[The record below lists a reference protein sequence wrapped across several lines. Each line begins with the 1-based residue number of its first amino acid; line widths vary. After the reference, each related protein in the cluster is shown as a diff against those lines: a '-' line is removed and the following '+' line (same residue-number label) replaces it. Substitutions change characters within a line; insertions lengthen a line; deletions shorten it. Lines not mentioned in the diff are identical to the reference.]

1 MSSVGLAR
9 STLSLVDAGRY
20 DGPEGSVDFA
30 AAVRAAVEGSRVIA
44 PDEAA
49 ALAAT
54 TPRDLGARAKIEV
67 HEESTADAARRLC
80 VDGPVTVLNFASAV
94 SIGGGFLHGALAQ
107 EEDLCRCSALYRC
120 LEQGREYYRANEAHG
135 GALYT
140 DHAIWS
146 PGVPFFRGRD
156 YGLLPAPFLVS
167 VITSPAPNT
176 NRAVGGEEVQLEAT
190 FQRRARQVLAIAAA
204 KPPTNLVLGAW
215 GCGAF
220 GGDPKVVAAA
230 FKAALAAGLDRAFT
244 RVIFAILVRQGRDGR
259 NPEAFRAC
267 FG

>member
-1 MSSVGLAR
+1 MPLAHLAR
-9 STLSLVDAGRY
+9 TTLSIVDAGRY
-20 DGPEGSVDFA
+20 DGPEGPVDFA
-30 AAVRAAVEGSRVIA
+30 AAVRAAVDGTRVIT
-44 PDEAA
+44 PSEAA

-54 TPRDLGARAKIEV
+54 TPRDLGARARIEV
-67 HEESTADAARRLC
+67 HDESTADAARRLC
-80 VDGPVTVLNFASAV
+80 VDGPVTVLNFASAM

-107 EEDLCRCSALYRC
+107 EEDLCRCSALFRC
-120 LEQGREYYRANEAHG
+120 LEQGREYYLANQADD

-146 PGVPFFRGRD
+146 SAVPFFRGRD
-156 YGLLPAPFLVS
+156 YGLLPVPFLVS

-176 NRAVGGEEVQLEAT
+176 KHARGHEEVQLEAT
-190 FQRRARQVLAIAAA
+190 FQRRARQILAIAAA
-204 KPPTNLVLGAW
+204 NPPTTLVLGAW

-230 FKAALAAGLDRAFT
+230 FKAAFDAGFDRAFA
-244 RVIFAILVRQGRDGR
+244 RVVFAILVRQGRDGR
-259 NPEAFRAC
+259 NPEAFRGC

>member
-1 MSSVGLAR
+1 MPLAHLAR
-9 STLSLVDAGRY
+9 TTLSIVDAGRY
-20 DGPEGSVDFA
+20 DVADGAVDFA
-30 AAVRAAVEGSRVIA
+30 AAVRAAVDGTRVIK
-44 PDEAA
+44 PGEAV

-54 TPRDLGARAKIEV
+54 APRDLGARASIEV
-67 HEESTADAARRLC
+67 RDESTAEAARRLC
-80 VDGPVTVLNFASAV
+80 VDGQVTVLNFASAMNT
-94 SIGGGFLHGALAQ
+94 GGGFLHGALAQ
-107 EEDLCRCSALYRC
+107 EEDLCRCSALFRC
-120 LEQGREYYRANEAHG
+120 LEQGREYYRANDAHG

-146 PGVPFFRGRD
+146 PAVPFFRGRD

-176 NRAVGGEEVQLEAT
+176 SRVRVDEEVQLEAT
-190 FQRRARQVLAIAAA
+190 FQRRARQILAIAAA
-204 KPPTNLVLGAW
+204 NPPTTLVLGAW

-230 FKAALAAGLDRAFT
+230 FKAALDGGFDRAFA
-244 RVIFAILVRQGRDGR
+244 RVVFAILVRQGCDGR